1 MDTLRR
7 WYRDVPVTT
16 LATLA
21 AVVVW
26 IITAAQS
33 GSIRNSIA
41 GSSLAESWLLWG
53 PYVSTDGLDW
63 FRALGAV
70 FLHIDAG
77 HLAINCIMLALIGR
91 EIECHLG
98 TALYAAVFLTGGIGA
113 SAAVLWLD
121 YDTPTAGASGV
132 VFALM
137 VLLVGVN
144 RLRGGDLRAPLALI
158 AVNVAYTLP
167 RRQRLPLGPPRRS
180 VVRPAH
186 DDAGLPAPP
195 RGALGWRPRPA
206 GHRLRAR
213 RRRVIPG
220 DCGGKVIHRA

>member
-26 IITAAQS
+26 TITAAQS
-33 GSIRNSIA
+33 GSISNSLA

-53 PYVSTDGLDW
+53 PYVSTDGMDW

-77 HLAINCIMLALIGR
+77 HLAINCAMLALIGR
-91 EIECHLG
+91 EIERHLG

-121 YDTPTAGASGV
+121 YDAPTAGASGV

-137 VLLVGVN
+137 ALLVGVN
-144 RLRGGDLRAPLALI
+144 RLRGGDLRAPLVLI
-158 AVNVAYTLP
+158 AVNVAYTFLAANVSLWGHLGGLLCGLLMMMLVFQS
-167 RRQRLPLGPPRRS
+167 RREVRWGGVLALL
-180 VVRPAH
+180 VVAC
-186 DDAGLPAPP
+186 
-195 RGALGWRPRPA
+195 ALVVA
-206 GHRLRAR
+206 
-213 RRRVIPG
+213 V
-220 DCGGKVIHRA
+220 